1 MPAPANHAT
10 PPGLKIEDDYSDA
23 ALADIFLSGKN
34 FMLIRCICF
43 FLFINDTVYCAFPG
57 YPGDRFYQKKDEVFM
72 RSLKRHIY
80 STNNIS
86 SKKSTAI
93 ILHA

>member
-23 ALADIFLSGKN
+23 TLADIFLGGKN
-34 FMLIRCICF
+34 FKLIRCICF

-57 YPGDRFYQKKDEVFM
+57 YPGDRFYQKDEVFM
-72 RSLKRHIY
+72 LYRKRHIY